1 MKKSLVLI
9 TLLFMVF
16 MSGCKTEQ
24 STEVNE
30 ESESVKVDVQED
42 TPLKKH
48 SEYYVLRVTEDSYT
62 KSHNSS
68 DTIMAG
74 DIVRSVSLVVEDLE
88 THERVYLYLET
99 DSVNISDEYKRMV
112 CLVEGDKFKYFGN
125 YDYEIISSK

>member
-9 TLLFMVF
+9 TLLSMVF

-24 STEVNE
+24 NKEVNA
-30 ESESVKVDVQED
+30 ESESTKVEFQED
-42 TPLKKH
+42 IPLKKH

-62 KSHNSS
+62 KSYNSS

-99 DSVNISDEYKRMV
+99 DAVNISDEYKRMV

-125 YDYEIISSK
+125 YDYEVIYSK

>member
-9 TLLFMVF
+9 TLLSMVF

-24 STEVNE
+24 NKEVSTEVE
-30 ESESVKVDVQED
+30 VHED
-42 TPLKKH
+42 TQLRKN

-62 KSHNSS
+62 KSYNSS

-99 DSVNISDEYKRMV
+99 DAVNISDEYKRMV

-125 YDYEIISSK
+125 YDYEVISSK